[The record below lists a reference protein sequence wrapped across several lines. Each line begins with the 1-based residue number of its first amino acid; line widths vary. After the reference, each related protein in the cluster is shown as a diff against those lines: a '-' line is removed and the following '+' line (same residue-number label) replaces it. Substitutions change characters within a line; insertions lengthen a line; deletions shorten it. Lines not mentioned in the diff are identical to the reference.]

1 MLHTINDKILE
12 TISKRG
18 YSPLMPQV
26 LATLMDIPLDEE
38 FESALFDLQ
47 KNGQIILTQRGK
59 VADPKEKGL
68 IFATISNTMR
78 SGGFAKPFEGEDDIF
93 IPTRD
98 LLGALPSDKVF
109 VKVTGKGRR
118 LAEGVVYSI
127 SERNFKKFTGVFF
140 PDHNGGKIIPDGNS
154 FKGEIKVSRHH
165 TGSAKSGEKVYAEVT
180 KYAAMGRETIKAKIV
195 NSFGFANTAKA
206 CAGAILESNGI
217 HLEFPDEVKNEAIS
231 LSKRG
236 IKAEDLNGRTDLR
249 NETIFTIDGADAK
262 DLDDAISIARD
273 GDGYLLGVHIAD
285 VSNYVRNGKP
295 LDNEAFLRGT
305 SVYFA
310 NSVVP
315 MLPHELSNGICSLNP
330 NEDRL
335 TFSAFMKLDKDGRK
349 TSATFAKSVIR
360 SRVKGVYS
368 EINTILDKTADE
380 EIQNKY
386 KDCLPN
392 ISIMQE
398 LFVKLNKLRIE
409 RGALEL
415 DTAESK
421 FVIDEDGIAIDVKRR
436 TRGDAEQIIEEFM
449 LSANESVA
457 AYALKLDAPLVYRTH
472 DKPNPIKLSNF
483 ADAVTAMGINAQK
496 VKDNPDQH
504 LLSSILA
511 KKRGTPLE
519 RVLSTLL
526 LRSLPKARYT
536 PECTGHFGLALNNY
550 CHFTSPIRRYPDLV
564 VHRILAEIIAGESIE
579 KLKAKYTSFTQAAS
593 KMSSETEV
601 KAMQSERSIADCYK
615 AEYMKKHIGESFDG
629 IISSAT
635 QFGIYVELEN
645 TVEGLVRA
653 TDLPSDEYKFDEK
666 SLSLKGV
673 HGGKNYSVGDTVRI
687 RVLHANISEGQ
698 IDFALEETEK
708 E

>member
-1 MLHTINDKILE
+1 MNHKILE
-12 TISKRG
+12 AISKRG

-26 LATLMDIPLDEE
+26 LAISMGVSFDDE
-38 FESALFDLQ
+38 FKSALADLQ
-47 KNGQIILTQRGK
+47 KNGQIALTQRGK
-59 VADPKEKGL
+59 IVDPKEMGL
-68 IFATISNTMR
+68 VFATISNTMR
-78 SGGFAKPFEGEDDIF
+78 SGGFAKPLDGADIF

-109 VKVTGKGRR
+109 VKLTGRGRR
-118 LAEGVVYSI
+118 LAEGVVSSI
-127 SERNFKKFTGVFF
+127 SERNFTKFTGIFY
-140 PDHNGGKIIPDGNS
+140 PDRKGGKIIPDGNA
-154 FKGEIKVSRHH
+154 FKGEVQVSKHH
-165 TGSAKSGEKVYAEVT
+165 TGSARSGEKVYAEIT
-180 KYAAMGRETIKAKIV
+180 KYAVLGRDIIKAKVI
-195 NSFGFANTAKA
+195 NSFGYANTAKA
-206 CAGAILESNGI
+206 SAGAILESNGI
-217 HLEFPDEVKNEAIS
+217 RLEFPDEVKNEAIA
-231 LSKRG
+231 LSQRG
-236 IKAEDLNGRTDLR
+236 IIPEDLNGRTDLR
-249 NETIFTIDGADAK
+249 DEIIFTIDGADAK
-262 DLDDAISIARD
+262 DLDDAISIVRD

-285 VSNYVRNGKP
+285 VSNYVQSGKP
-295 LDNEAFLRGT
+295 LDNEAFMRGT

-335 TFSAFMKLDKDGRK
+335 TFSAFMKLDKSGKK

-368 EINTILDKTADE
+368 EINSILDQTADE
-380 EIQNKY
+380 EIQKKY
-386 KDCLPN
+386 ADCLGN
-392 ISIMQE
+392 IAIMRE
-398 LFVKLNKLRIE
+398 LFVKLNKLRTL

-421 FVIDEDGIAIDVKRR
+421 FVIDENGVAIDVKRR
-436 TRGDAEQIIEEFM
+436 TRGEAEQIIEEFM
-449 LSANESVA
+449 LAANESVA
-457 AYALKLDAPLVYRTH
+457 SYVLKLDAPLVYRTH
-472 DKPNPIKLSNF
+472 DKPDSTKLSNF
-483 ADAVTAMGINAQK
+483 ADAVTAMGINAQG

-504 LLSSILA
+504 LLSSILN

-536 PECTGHFGLALNNY
+536 PECTGHFGLSLDHY
-550 CHFTSPIRRYPDLV
+550 CHFTSPIRRYPDLA
-564 VHRILAEIIAGESIE
+564 VHRILSEIIAGVSPE
-579 KLKAKYTSFTQAAS
+579 KLKAKYASFTQAAS
-593 KMSSETEV
+593 KMSSDTEV

-615 AEYMKKHIGESFDG
+615 AEYMENHIGESFDG

-645 TVEGLVRA
+645 TVEGLVRV
-653 TDLPSDEYKFDEK
+653 TDLLSDEYKFDEK

-673 HGGKNYSVGDTVRI
+673 HAGKNYSVGDTVRV
-687 RVLHANISEGQ
+687 RVLKANISEGQ
-698 IDFALEETEK
+698 IDFALEDKEK